1 MKTVLQAFR
10 EQIVTAS
17 ATGTAIRLQ
26 GGATKCWYGQPCE
39 GEILHTG
46 AYAGVIAYEPTE
58 LYITA
63 RAGTSLKEIESLL
76 AQHGQMLAFEP
87 PHFGANATLGGTVAA
102 GLSGPRRAT
111 SGALRDFVLGVS
123 LMNGRGEF
131 LQFGG
136 QVMKN
141 VAGYDVSRLMA
152 GSLGELGLLLDIS
165 LKVMP
170 KPRCETSLVFAMS
183 EVDALHALNTWA
195 RQALPI
201 SASVYHAG
209 RLTVRLS
216 GSESALRLARKKM
229 GGQTLDNAQ
238 EAFWASVREQEH
250 HFFTPEEGLALLR
263 LSLPSSAP
271 ALKMRSKVLIEW
283 GGAQRWIWTHE
294 PLSLVRDMVQ
304 SLGGHVTQ
312 FRSADLSQA
321 IFTPLDPVL
330 LKIHQQLKK
339 AFDPTGIFN
348 RGHLF
353 AHN

>member
-1 MKTVLQAFR
+1 METVLQEFR
-10 EQIVTAS
+10 EQILTAS
-17 ATGTAIRLQ
+17 AAGSAIRIQ
-26 GGATKCWYGQPCE
+26 GGATKSWYGQPCE
-39 GEILHTG
+39 GEILHTRG
-46 AYAGVIAYEPTE
+46 YTGVIAYEPTE

-63 RAGTSLKEIESLL
+63 RAGTSLNEIENLL

-87 PHFGANATLGGTVAA
+87 PHYGATATLGGMVAA

-131 LQFGG
+131 LRFGG

-170 KPRCETSLVFAMS
+170 KPMHETSLAFAMS

-195 RQALPI
+195 GQALPI
-201 SASVYHAG
+201 SASAFHAG
-209 RLTVRLS
+209 RLTIRLS

-229 GGQTLDNAQ
+229 GGQALDNTQ
-238 EAFWASVREQEH
+238 AFWTNLREHEH

-271 ALKMRSKVLIEW
+271 ALKMRSKILLEW

-294 PLSLVRDMVQ
+294 PLSVVREMVQ
-304 SLGGHVTQ
+304 RLGGHVTQ
-312 FRSADLSQA
+312 FRYGDLNQSV
-321 IFTPLDPVL
+321 FTPLDPAL

-339 AFDPTGIFN
+339 AFDPAGIFN
-348 RGHLF
+348 RGRLF
-353 AHN
+353 SSI